1 MIDTDKYESMRRLFL
16 DFIESAS
23 DEVDEEAWRN
33 KLTMLDELLAEVKRL
48 REEFDMRIALITEVD
63 TMIGTKLNVTPDDW
77 DELVNKYY
85 GED

>member
-16 DFIESAS
+16 DFIDTAS

-48 REEFDMRIALITEVD
+48 YEMMDVLASFDIVKNVEQGFTQREWV
-63 TMIGTKLNVTPDDW
+63 
-77 DELVNKYY
+77 ELVELVKR
-85 GED
+85 GD

>member
-1 MIDTDKYESMRRLFL
+1 MINTDKYESMRRLFL

-48 REEFDMRIALITEVD
+48 YEMMDVLASFDIVKNVEQGFTQREWV
-63 TMIGTKLNVTPDDW
+63 
-77 DELVNKYY
+77 ELVELVKR
-85 GED
+85 GD